1 MAFDGRVL
9 EIVICCVRWLRLGSA
24 ATLGIWLGLEFGGRR
39 SWLRVPLSY
48 TGPVW
53 SIVSGLYGG
62 WASTAL
68 AFGAADA
75 ETLSGTDDPAEIGNR
90 LVTAF
95 AADIGLSATE
105 LC

>member
-1 MAFDGRVL
+1 MALDGRVL
-9 EIVICCVRWLRLGSA
+9 GIVICWVRWLRLGST
-24 ATLGIWLGLEFGGRR
+24 ATFGVWLGLEFGDRR

-53 SIVSGLYGG
+53 SIISGLYGG

-75 ETLSGTDDPAEIGNR
+75 ATLSGADDPAEIGKR
-90 LVTAF
+90 LVMAF

>member
-1 MAFDGRVL
+1 M
-9 EIVICCVRWLRLGSA
+9 
-24 ATLGIWLGLEFGGRR
+24 
-39 SWLRVPLSY
+39 
-48 TGPVW
+48 
-53 SIVSGLYGG
+53 
-62 WASTAL
+62 STAL